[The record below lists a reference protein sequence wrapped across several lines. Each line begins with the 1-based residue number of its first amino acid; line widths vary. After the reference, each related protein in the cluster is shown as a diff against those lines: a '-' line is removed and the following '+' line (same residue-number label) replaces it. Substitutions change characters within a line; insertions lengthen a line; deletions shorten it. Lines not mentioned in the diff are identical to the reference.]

1 MVQCG
6 WETWAIHRV
15 AGCQG
20 KYHRIVQMELEL
32 YVKATESRSESHF
45 GKFLYLQY
53 AAIQENDGHP
63 VAASSLEM
71 RNLITC
77 TISSSE
83 TGDEEIRDK
92 IRWKIWE
99 LKECDGLEELIE
111 GKHSQRNRAKSTIAH
126 NNKIHKEKFS
136 LQGGQNHH
144 INS

>member
-71 RNLITC
+71 RNLIHAPSLHLRQVTKRLG
-77 TISSSE
+77 T
-83 TGDEEIRDK
+83 K
-92 IRWKIWE
+92 
-99 LKECDGLEELIE
+99 LDGRF
-111 GKHSQRNRAKSTIAH
+111 GN
-126 NNKIHKEKFS
+126 
-136 LQGGQNHH
+136 
-144 INS
+144 